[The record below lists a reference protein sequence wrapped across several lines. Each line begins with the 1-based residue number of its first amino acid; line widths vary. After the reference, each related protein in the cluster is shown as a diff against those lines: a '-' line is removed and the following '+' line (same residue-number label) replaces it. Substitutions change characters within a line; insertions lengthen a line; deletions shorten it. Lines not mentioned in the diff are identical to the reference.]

1 MNSLTSGLILAV
13 AAYLVG
19 SIPFGYL
26 TGKLAGVD
34 IRTQGSRNIG
44 ATNVARV
51 LGKKLGLLVLLLD
64 CLKGLLPVWLL
75 ANLHTVLTGSPAE
88 TEHVRVACG
97 VAAIVGHMFPC
108 WLGFRGG
115 KGVATSLGVVLVLSW
130 QATLV
135 TAGVFIVVFAVSKI
149 VSLAS
154 MLAAV
159 GFAVAHLCL
168 QPDPFSS
175 QNWSLTAFAI
185 GVPVLILM
193 RHGSNIARLLRREED
208 RFNTP
213 VTENRPQ
220 SSREAQPRATAGNDE
235 TEG

>member
-19 SIPFGYL
+19 SLPFGYL
-26 TGKLAGVD
+26 TGKLVGGVD

-44 ATNVARV
+44 ATNVARI

-75 ANLHTVLTGSPAE
+75 AKLHTVLAGIPAE
-88 TEHVRVACG
+88 TEHVRIACG
-97 VAAIVGHMFPC
+97 VATIVGHMFPC

-135 TAGVFIVVFAVSKI
+135 TAGVFIVVFAVSRI
-149 VSLAS
+149 ASLSS

-159 GFAVAHLCL
+159 GFAVAHFCL
-168 QPDPFSS
+168 QPEPFLR
-175 QNWSLTAFAI
+175 QNWSLTAFAL
-185 GVPVLILM
+185 GVPVLILL
-193 RHGSNIARLLRREED
+193 RHRSNIGRLLRREEQPFRMPNSD
-208 RFNTP
+208 K
-213 VTENRPQ
+213 RP
-220 SSREAQPRATAGNDE
+220 SKN
-235 TEG
+235 

>member
-1 MNSLTSGLILAV
+1 MNSLTSGLILTV

-19 SIPFGYL
+19 SLPFGYL
-26 TGKLAGVD
+26 AGKLVAGVD

-51 LGKKLGLLVLLLD
+51 LGKKLGLLVLVLD

-75 ANLHTVLTGSPAE
+75 ANLHAVLAGIPGE
-88 TEHVRVACG
+88 TEHIRIACG
-97 VAAIVGHMFPC
+97 VATIVGHMFPC

-135 TAGVFIVVFAVSKI
+135 TAGVFIVVFAVSRI
-149 VSLAS
+149 ASLSS

-168 QPDPFSS
+168 QPEPFLP
-175 QNWSLTAFAI
+175 QNWSLTAFAL
-185 GVPVLILM
+185 GVPVLILL
-193 RHGSNIARLLRREED
+193 RHRSNIGRLLRREEQP
-208 RFNTP
+208 FNAP
-213 VTENRPQ
+213 NSGKR
-220 SSREAQPRATAGNDE
+220 SSKY
-235 TEG
+235 